1 MRGHARKLQLRYH
14 LACIKCGNTKDHD
27 DNIINCDRC
36 GGLFMPVRDEE
47 FITHMIGR
55 GRKAQEHFDEIRYGH
70 ASRCYPYGS
79 GVFMWHEHLIPG
91 FPLDAI
97 LSLHEGMTDLFEPPG
112 WLKREIGL
120 NRLFIKMEGQ
130 GPSESFKDRGMPM
143 AISEARRLQIQ
154 RPELGIQAV
163 ACASTGDTSASAAVF
178 SAYYRDVLGCYVF
191 LPYEKIS
198 PGQLAQAMMFGATV
212 VAIKHK
218 DGFDGCMRL
227 IKEFC
232 ARNKRLV
239 LVNSANAFRI
249 MGQES
254 IALEIFQDL
263 RWQAP
268 DWIFLPVG
276 NAGNVTAQ
284 MLSCLRAK
292 ERGLIDRLPG
302 IGITQPKHT
311 NTLVRWAG
319 SGFTK
324 YEPGPFHDTIA
335 SATNIQDPVSFPRVE
350 LLYKH
355 FPRLLFFDVDDAEI
369 QRTRA
374 QFNRAGC
381 DLCPQGSIAVRAALR
396 AREENLIKKN
406 ETIIAISTA
415 SGTKFPKSA
424 IDHHL
429 EGSKTDFANPY
440 IVVEDATL
448 EGVEAAISQAR
459 SS

>member
-1 MRGHARKLQLRYH
+1 MRGGVRKPKLRFH
-14 LACIKCGNTKDHD
+14 LACIKCGNIKDHD
-27 DNIINCDRC
+27 NNIIDCDKC

-47 FITHMIGR
+47 FISRMIGH
-55 GRKAQEHFDEIRYGH
+55 GRKARKHFDDIRYGYT
-70 ASRCYPYGS
+70 SRRYPYES
-79 GVFMWHEHLIPG
+79 GVFMWKEHLVPG
-91 FPLDAI
+91 FPSDAI
-97 LSLHEGMTDLFEPPG
+97 LSLREGRTDLFEPPG
-112 WLKREIGL
+112 WLRREVGL
-120 NRLFIKMEGQ
+120 KHLFIKMEGQ

-154 RPELGIQAV
+154 HPELKIEAV

-232 ARNKRLV
+232 ARNKKLV

-254 IALEIFQDL
+254 ISLEIFQDL

-292 ERGLIDRLPG
+292 ALGLIDRLPG

-311 NTLVRWAG
+311 NTLVRWAR

-355 FPRLLFFDVDDAEI
+355 FPRLLFFEVDDLEI

-374 QFNRAGC
+374 RFNRAGC
-381 DLCPQGSIAVRAALR
+381 DLCPQGAIAASGAVR
-396 AREENLIKKN
+396 AREENLIKEN
-406 ETIIAISTA
+406 ETITIISTA
-415 SGTKFPKSA
+415 SGMKFPTSA

-429 EGSKTDFANPY
+429 EGDKADFANPY

-448 EGVEAAISQAR
+448 QGVEAAISQAR
-459 SS
+459 